1 MKSMYVVFG
10 VVTLAL
16 IGLISWYFYA
26 RLVRAAGVQPRWYW
40 LALIVFWVCAG
51 PLAMIF
57 RGIYG
62 YNTATIL
69 AVWIG
74 WTLTGLL
81 YLVLSFLALRDV
93 GLLLFGWM
101 RSYQDNPLDADKRA
115 LFVRGSNA
123 AIGVVTTVVAANGIR
138 AARRTAAIV
147 DVEVPVAGLPPSLS
161 DLKIVQ
167 ISDIHIGDTAG
178 REYLSRIIDRVMG
191 VSPDIVFITGD
202 LIDGRVREIGDLL
215 DPLDR
220 LNAPLGVYYITGNHE
235 YYFDAEAWV
244 REVQTHGITTL
255 VNEHVVIPYRGQR
268 LVVGGIPDHDGGQ
281 FIASHRP
288 DVGKTFEGAPEAA
301 VRILLA
307 HQPRSYPLAE
317 GHAVDLQLSGHTHGG
332 QIWPFGLLVPLQQYF
347 SSGLHPVHDDR
358 WIYISRGTGYWGPPI
373 RVGAPSEITRIQL
386 IPA

>member
-1 MKSMYVVFG
+1 MKSMYVVYG
-10 VVTLAL
+10 AAALVL
-16 IGLISWYFYA
+16 IGLISWYFYW
-26 RLVRAAGVQPRWYW
+26 RLVRAAGVQPRWYL

-51 PLAMIF
+51 PLGMIF
-57 RGIYG
+57 RGVYG
-62 YNTATIL
+62 YNTATVV

-81 YLVLSFLALRDV
+81 YLVLSFLMLRDV
-93 GLLLFGWM
+93 GLFLFGWI
-101 RSYQDNPLDADKRA
+101 RNYQDNPIDADKRA

-123 AIGVVTTVVAANGIR
+123 AIGLVTTVVAANGIR
-138 AARRTAAIV
+138 AARRTAAVV
-147 DVEVPVAGLPPSLS
+147 DVKVPVKGMPPSLT
-161 DLKIVQ
+161 DLKIIQ

-178 REYLSRIIDRVMG
+178 KGYLSRIIDRVTSE
-191 VSPDIVFITGD
+191 SPDIVFITGD

-220 LNAPLGVYYITGNHE
+220 LSAPLGVYYITGNHE

-268 LVVGGIPDHDGGQ
+268 LVIGGIPDHDGGQ
-281 FIASHRP
+281 FIASHKP
-288 DVGKTFEGAPEAA
+288 DVGKTFEGAPGAA

-317 GHAVDLQLSGHTHGG
+317 GYAVDLQLSGHTHGG
-332 QIWPFGLLVPLQQYF
+332 QIWPFGLLVPMQQYF
-347 SSGLHPVHDDR
+347 SAGLHPVHDDR
-358 WIYISRGTGYWGPPI
+358 RLYISRGTGYWGPPI